1 MDVKII
7 KIFSHS
13 KIFHLCSYS
22 CIQIIF
28 LIICEFLEVLN
39 LEHMKYN

>member
-13 KIFHLCSYS
+13 KILHLCLYS
-22 CIQIIF
+22 QTIFPIIR
-28 LIICEFLEVLN
+28 EFLEVLD